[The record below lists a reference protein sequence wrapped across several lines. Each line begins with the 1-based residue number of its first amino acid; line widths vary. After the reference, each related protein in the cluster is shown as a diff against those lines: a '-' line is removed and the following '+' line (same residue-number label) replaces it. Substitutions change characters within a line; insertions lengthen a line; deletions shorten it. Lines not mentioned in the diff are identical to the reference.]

1 MSPVAPMGDL
11 GPCFVR
17 WDPDSANMD
26 LNPTN
31 GGVIARYNPSVRD
44 IFTDQQGDTPVDGV
58 DMGNISEIDVPMT
71 EFSLHQLSEV
81 FPGSIIVGDKLTIL
95 NTVGNRTYPQAN
107 KIIIKP
113 AVNNAASALTP
124 QWMTFLHCY
133 PVAAQELSFSK
144 DDQRTVM
151 VTFKVYPSQTT
162 ATLNQMGFYGTE

>member
-11 GPCFVR
+11 GPCIVR
-17 WDPDSANMD
+17 WDPDSANID

-31 GGVIARYNPSVRD
+31 GGVVARYNPQVRD

-81 FPGSIIVGDKLTIL
+81 FPGSVISGTKLTIK
-95 NTVGNRTYPQAN
+95 NSVGNRLYPQAK
-107 KIIIKP
+107 KIILKP
-113 AVNNAASALTP
+113 ARDNAASETTTEWA
-124 QWMTFLHCY
+124 TFHHCF
-133 PVAAQELSFSK
+133 PIPNQELSYSK

-162 ATLNQMGFYGTE
+162 GTLNEMFFYGV